1 MSEETITPVEDS
13 QPVQQSADEFEA
25 RLQEEVEKRVSG
37 LKSNNQA
44 LKEEKKKF
52 QERARILDELGG
64 EEGLQQLLEMRSRLQ
79 EDEDTKLFL
88 SGERDRYNERITSR
102 VREDAE
108 ARMKVLQQQLEEAT
122 KQATESQERFNQQ
135 QLRFAMNEATDA
147 AGVNPRLKKA
157 VEGQVRDQIFFDP
170 QSNRVYVRD
179 PDDPSAVRYGKEGR
193 PMTPTELVE
202 IMREDQPE
210 LFLQSTGG
218 SAAGGMAAPGSAIP
232 RNQIRGMSMS
242 DYIAARKSGRI

>member
-1 MSEETITPVEDS
+1 MSEETSSEETQ
-13 QPVQQSADEFEA
+13 QPAASDDLEL
-25 RLQEEVEKRVSG
+25 RIQEEVNKQVAG
-37 LKSNNQA
+37 LKANNQA

-52 QERARILDELGG
+52 QERAKIIEDLGG
-64 EEGLQQLLEMRSRLQ
+64 EENIHQLMEMRARLQ

-88 SGERDRYNERITSR
+88 SGQREKYNERITSR

-108 ARMKVLQQQLEEAT
+108 ARVRALEERLQEASRV
-122 KQATESQERFNQQ
+122 AEESQSRFNQQ
-135 QLRFAMNEATDA
+135 QLSFAINEATME

-170 QSNRVYVRD
+170 ESNRVYVRD

-193 PMTPTELVE
+193 PMTPTELIE
-202 IMREDQPE
+202 IMKDDQPE
-210 LFLQSTGG
+210 LFLKSTGS
-218 SAAGGMAAPGSAIP
+218 SAVGASGGPGSAIP
-232 RNQIRGMSMS
+232 RNQIRGMSMN